1 MAAILKTGR
10 LLAHADKILNLKSIL
25 PFLDRLEASAVA
37 HQTLLALVSALVREQ
52 CRALPAEVREAATHH
67 AVAFTQ
73 DQVQV
78 LPQHFRLG
86 FLAALRALDATAL
99 GYGAVGFA
107 ALPPRRQDRL
117 LTRWA
122 TSPIPQTR
130 QFVRLVRSSALLA
143 FFEYPAIADSF
154 ERAVVSGLTP

>member
-1 MAAILKTGR
+1 MAHR
-10 LLAHADKILNLKSIL
+10 
-25 PFLDRLEASAVA
+25 
-37 HQTLLALVSALVREQ
+37 TLHALVSVLVRQQ
-52 CRALPAEVREAATHH
+52 CRALSAEVREAATRH

-73 DQVQV
+73 AQVHA

-117 LTRWA
+117 LARWA
-122 TSPIPQTR
+122 SSPIPQTR

-154 ERAVVSGLTP
+154 ERAAAGGVTP